1 MVGHQ
6 MGQVGVIIWHPLG
19 NHIQL
24 IIFNGLLGGDLG
36 LIIVYALNNPQRN
49 VGCRN
54 TWFLTFLHIAIWVFY
69 VDIDTMELNCD
80 KISTCS
86 KIIFEKEKLT

>member
-1 MVGHQ
+1 
-6 MGQVGVIIWHPLG
+6 
-19 NHIQL
+19 
-24 IIFNGLLGGDLG
+24 
-36 LIIVYALNNPQRN
+36 VYALNNPQRN

-69 VDIDTMELNCD
+69 VDTNTMELNCD

-86 KIIFEKEKLT
+86 KMIFEKEKLTWEVFKLTLGVEHMERLVKNLKYSMDNERKNG